1 MDTHPNWA
9 DLLQSAVNEPGT
21 ISAAYSQ
28 FHQFS
33 IGNQILAWIQC
44 RARDLQ
50 PGPLA
55 TFVRWKELGRHVRR
69 GEKALTLCQPVTIKR
84 KADEQTERDA
94 EDVVFTRFVYRPRWF
109 VLSQTDGRDL
119 PIAAAP
125 AWDKGT
131 ALAALDIREI
141 PFDELNGNV
150 LGFARRRDVAIN
162 PVNPHPYK
170 TLFHELAHVVLGHTL
185 EGELADSERTP
196 RNLREAEA
204 ECVALLCCE
213 ALGLG
218 GAAESRGYVQGWWG
232 AGNPI
237 PERSAQ
243 RVLKTADQILR
254 AGCAVEEGR

>member
-28 FHQFS
+28 FHNYS
-33 IGNQILAWIQC
+33 LGNQILAWVQC
-44 RARDLQ
+44 RARGLQ

-55 TFVRWKELGRHVRR
+55 TFVRWKELGRYVRR

-84 KADEQTERDA
+84 KADEQTEGA
-94 EDVVFTRFVYRPRWF
+94 EEAVFTRFVYRRAWF
-109 VLSQTDGRDL
+109 VLTQTDGRDL
-119 PIAAAP
+119 PIAPAP
-125 AWDKGT
+125 EWDRAT
-131 ALAALDIREI
+131 ALSVLDIREVG
-141 PFDELNGNV
+141 FDELDGNV

-162 PVNPHPYK
+162 PINPHPYK
-170 TLFHELAHVVLGHTL
+170 TLFHELAHVVLGHTS
-185 EGELADSERTP
+185 EGEQTDSDRTP
-196 RNLREAEA
+196 RSLREAEA

-213 ALGLG
+213 ALGFG

-232 AGNPI
+232 VGNPI

-243 RVLKTADQILR
+243 RILKAADQILR
-254 AGCAVEEGR
+254 AGRAREEGQ